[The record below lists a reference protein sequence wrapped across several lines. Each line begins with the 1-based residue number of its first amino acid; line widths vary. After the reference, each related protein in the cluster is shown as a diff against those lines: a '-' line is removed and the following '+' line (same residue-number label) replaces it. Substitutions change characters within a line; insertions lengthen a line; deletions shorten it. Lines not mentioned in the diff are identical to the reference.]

1 MSKNA
6 KNPESRDDS
15 QGQTKTHR
23 AFIAVALPA
32 HVAEALGELQ
42 QKLRNFGIR
51 MKYTDPENIHLTLKF
66 LGDIR
71 PSDVEAINVQLSA
84 AAAGFSPMTLSAAGM
99 GVFPSIR
106 RPRVLWTGVAG
117 QSQMLEALHQEVE
130 NAMAAIG
137 FEKEN
142 RRFSGH
148 FTLGRFKGKADAA
161 RLADAI
167 RQFGDFATDEF
178 TADAVH
184 LFESTLTPKGPI
196 YRKLASHPL
205 NGQDT

>member
-1 MSKNA
+1 MGRNS

-15 QGQTKTHR
+15 QGQTHR

-32 HVAEALGELQ
+32 HVSEALGALQ
-42 QKLRNFGIR
+42 KKLRDFGIR

-71 PSDVEAINVQLSA
+71 AADVEAINAQLSA
-84 AAAGFSPMTLSAAGM
+84 AAAGFSPMTLSAKGM
-99 GVFPSIR
+99 GAFPSIR

-117 QSQMLEALHQEVE
+117 QSQVLEALQQEVE

-148 FTLGRFKGKADAA
+148 FTLGRFKGRADAD
-161 RLADAI
+161 RLAEAI
-167 RQFGDFATDEF
+167 RQFGNFATDEF

-196 YRKLASHPL
+196 YRVLSHHRL
-205 NGQDT
+205 EGKDK